1 MSGLK
6 INGRYVHYTF
16 SHELFRRDQPELCCS
31 MKRVSVKEWKA
42 SRSIPKDRGAEPQT
56 KITEQPI
63 NDPQSL
69 QTNFAP
75 PMQSFQPIFVPQ
87 PIFFPPLGMQQFFM
101 ANQYPTFPVIPET
114 NPPTQGT
121 SNQASIK
128 PPVTKKVPRK
138 KIRASKPQPQL
149 TPRISPK
156 PKEPR
161 YQPKIYDVDEN
172 SRVRLTRDE
181 LSAIVGIAMLD
192 SANC

>member
-1 MSGLK
+1 
-6 INGRYVHYTF
+6 
-16 SHELFRRDQPELCCS
+16 
-31 MKRVSVKEWKA
+31 VKEWKA